1 MLMMNPENLK
11 ELIRKD
17 RPDISDSSIKTYIQ
31 SIKRVSP
38 NKQINNLDFLQDTD
52 DVLEKVFLYPITTQ
66 RNVITSII
74 VGLKAVDRSNDSIK
88 IYSDVLKKL
97 TEKYQGQI
105 AKNKKTDKEEAN
117 WVAHNEL
124 LTIAKTMVKNA
135 PGSQRSLIAA
145 LYTFQS
151 PVRLD
156 YYDMEIVQKGA
167 DLKDDK
173 NYLQIINRN
182 KKTFIFNDYK
192 SSSTYK
198 TVGIPVNKALNTVL
212 NKYLKL
218 NPDIKYLLRNEK
230 NKTSPMT
237 RNSLGKTIS
246 KIFESTGKHITIN
259 LIRHIYISEH
269 IDIEKTKEQNDLA
282 KSMMHSG
289 STQLTYAKN

>member
-1 MLMMNPENLK
+1 MLMMTQTQLK
-11 ELIRKD
+11 ELIKTS
-17 RPDISDSSIKTYIQ
+17 RPNISDSSINTYVQ

-38 NKQINNLDFLQDTD
+38 NKQINNLDFLKKTD
-52 DVLEKVFLYPITTQ
+52 AVLQKVASYPITTQ

-74 VGLKAVDRSNDSIK
+74 VGLKAVGDDNGDIK
-88 IYSDVLKKL
+88 VYSDVLQKL

-117 WVAHNEL
+117 WVNHNEL

-151 PVRLD
+151 PTRLD
-156 YYDMEIVQKGA
+156 YYDMEIVRKGA

-173 NYLQIINRN
+173 NYLQVINRN

-198 TVGIPVNKALNTVL
+198 TVAIPVNKQLNTVL

-230 NKTSPMT
+230 NKTTPMT

-246 KIFESTGKHITIN
+246 KIFESTGKHITLN
-259 LIRHIYISEH
+259 LIRHIYITEH
-269 IDIEKTKEQNDLA
+269 IDIEKTKEQHELA
-282 KSMMHSG
+282 KSMMHSPQ
-289 STQLTYAKN
+289 TALTYAKE